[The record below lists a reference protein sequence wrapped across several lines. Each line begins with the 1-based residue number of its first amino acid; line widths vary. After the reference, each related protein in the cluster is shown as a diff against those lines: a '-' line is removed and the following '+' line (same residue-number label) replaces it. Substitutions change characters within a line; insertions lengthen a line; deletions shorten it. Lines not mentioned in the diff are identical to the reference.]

1 MSVAK
6 SALSPFYSLLERS
19 GFYALGQFVGRPTT
33 DRFRRL
39 LARNL
44 AAGVDTSILDLGCGI
59 GNYRDCFVGRYT
71 GIDINP
77 AYVASARAALPGR
90 FETMDCTR
98 LGFSDG
104 TFDEVVTIA
113 TTHHLDDAQ
122 VAQMVV
128 EALRTCRRGGHLHI
142 IDAILP
148 VAPNFAIKRF
158 WFNLDRGEFPRPLD
172 KLLACVARGGA
183 IVRHEVLTGPLH
195 DTVYIRVGH
204 R

>member
-6 SALSPFYSLLERS
+6 AALSPFYHLLERS
-19 GFYALGQFVGRPTT
+19 GGYALIQFVGRPTT
-33 DRFRRL
+33 DRFRIL

-44 AAGVDTSILDLGCGI
+44 AAGADTNILDLGCGI

-77 AYVASARAALPGR
+77 AYIESARAALPGR
-90 FETMDCTR
+90 FETMDCTK

-104 TFDEVVTIA
+104 AFDEIVTIA

-122 VAQMVV
+122 VTRMVV
-128 EALRTCRRGGHLHI
+128 EALRTCRRDGHLHI

-148 VAPNFAIKRF
+148 VTPNFAFKRF

-195 DTVYIRVGH
+195 DTVYIRVE
-204 R
+204 RS